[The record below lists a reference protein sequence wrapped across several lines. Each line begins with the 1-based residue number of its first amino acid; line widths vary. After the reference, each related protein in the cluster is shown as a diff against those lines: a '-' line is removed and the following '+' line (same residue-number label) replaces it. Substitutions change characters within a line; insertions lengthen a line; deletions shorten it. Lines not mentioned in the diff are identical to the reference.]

1 MFTMDNLWVALAS
14 MAVLLLLSI
23 VLLLKAPV
31 LVDVKIYEHRES
43 GELIYCSTGTLPD
56 PPWRF
61 VGSGAVK
68 HGQTSGC

>member
-1 MFTMDNLWVALAS
+1 MFSLENLYALLAGITV
-14 MAVLLLLSI
+14 MLLLAL
-23 VLLLKAPV
+23 VMKAPV

-61 VGSGAVK
+61 VGNGAVK